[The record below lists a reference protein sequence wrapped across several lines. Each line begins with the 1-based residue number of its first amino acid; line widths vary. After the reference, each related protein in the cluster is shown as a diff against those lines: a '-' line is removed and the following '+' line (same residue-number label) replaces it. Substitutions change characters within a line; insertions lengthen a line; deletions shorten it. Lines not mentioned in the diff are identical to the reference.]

1 MGLLANAVIV
11 NLDADSKNLEQGFD
25 RASKKMD
32 EFGNKAESTGS
43 KSGKSFVNMGDVVK
57 GALFPLGTI
66 MAGVGLASLKSAGE
80 MQKMNVAL
88 ETAFQGNKEEAAK
101 ASKFIT
107 DFAATTPYELA
118 QVQGAFV
125 KLKNMGLDPSKE
137 AMTSYGDTASAMG
150 KDLND
155 MVEAVADAATG
166 EFERLKEF
174 GIRSQSE
181 GDKVK
186 FTFKG
191 VTTEVGK
198 NSEEIQ
204 DYLKKLGQT
213 NFAGGMDAQSKTLLG
228 SLSTLTDSIS
238 LKMAEI
244 ANSSGLTQL
253 ATDAVAGLGNAI
265 NGFKLEDLKQVAP
278 IFAGIGV
285 AALVS
290 IIPSTAAVTAFGVAM
305 WAAAAPLLPFVALA
319 ALVAGSVY
327 LIMNNWGTIGPFL
340 EGLKN
345 QISGFMSGVQNIWN
359 IGWGVVSAFYNGIWD
374 TIKAYTAA
382 VFLTI
387 YYLFTGQSDKID
399 GVWSAF
405 GNRLNEIWSGVWT
418 TIVGYLGGVWTQMS
432 VEFESMKTSI
442 FDFFTNTDFGQI
454 GKNIIQGLINGIV
467 SMASSLVTSITG
479 TVQGA
484 IDAAKNTLGIHS
496 PSLVFKQEVGV
507 QMMAGISEG
516 LKVGAPDVYSTLEDK
531 LMSLTQVN
539 APDYLPQVGKSYQSM
554 LEDRSSQIEGSYNT
568 TNNYGEKPQPK
579 EHVFDFLD
587 NLAVPI

>member
-174 GIRSQSE
+174 GIRSSSE
-181 GDKVK
+181 GDRVK

-191 VTTEVGK
+191 VLLRWAKTPKRSKITSK
-198 NSEEIQ
+198 NWV
-204 DYLKKLGQT
+204 KL
-213 NFAGGMDAQSKTLLG
+213 TLLVEWTLNPKPYLVRFLH
-228 SLSTLTDSIS
+228 SL
-238 LKMAEI
+238 I
-244 ANSSGLTQL
+244 A
-253 ATDAVAGLGNAI
+253 
-265 NGFKLEDLKQVAP
+265 
-278 IFAGIGV
+278 
-285 AALVS
+285 
-290 IIPSTAAVTAFGVAM
+290 
-305 WAAAAPLLPFVALA
+305 
-319 ALVAGSVY
+319 
-327 LIMNNWGTIGPFL
+327 
-340 EGLKN
+340 
-345 QISGFMSGVQNIWN
+345 
-359 IGWGVVSAFYNGIWD
+359 
-374 TIKAYTAA
+374 
-382 VFLTI
+382 
-387 YYLFTGQSDKID
+387 
-399 GVWSAF
+399 
-405 GNRLNEIWSGVWT
+405 
-418 TIVGYLGGVWTQMS
+418 
-432 VEFESMKTSI
+432 
-442 FDFFTNTDFGQI
+442 
-454 GKNIIQGLINGIV
+454 
-467 SMASSLVTSITG
+467 
-479 TVQGA
+479 
-484 IDAAKNTLGIHS
+484 
-496 PSLVFKQEVGV
+496 
-507 QMMAGISEG
+507 
-516 LKVGAPDVYSTLEDK
+516 
-531 LMSLTQVN
+531 
-539 APDYLPQVGKSYQSM
+539 
-554 LEDRSSQIEGSYNT
+554 
-568 TNNYGEKPQPK
+568 
-579 EHVFDFLD
+579 
-587 NLAVPI
+587 